1 MNTKKLITV
10 LLLSLISVCGIYACQ
25 YTTGYIAVPY
35 YNTWSDYYSF
45 QKLSCRRFIYLSG
58 INTPGNHISAVSLSS
73 SGDSVKLVWSA
84 TNFVEVSMP
93 LTVYVGIADVYGG
106 AAAYGSYNYYQELP
120 AGKEMKEITLIA
132 QYRIMPETTWRTAA
146 VKKFSSGEIAL
157 LSKKKVFGAV
167 QINANVASGSTV
179 LVRLYVA
186 VNRLTH
192 YDVDAENLRFMNVPN
207 DVQLYSTYVENA
219 DLDSLTVEKTS
230 DIAATEQHE
239 SYVTTTG
246 TATSNGQSY
255 SVTDN
260 WLSSDLHMCGWREA
274 MSSRIPTYLDYWSPQ
289 FVMAVRIKAKRRP
302 GND

>member
-10 LLLSLISVCGIYACQ
+10 LLLSLTAFCGVFACQ

-35 YNTWSDYYSF
+35 YYAGDDYYSF
-45 QKLSCRRFIYLSG
+45 RKLSCRRFIYLSG
-58 INTPGNHISAVSLSS
+58 INTPGNHISEVSQTA
-73 SGDSVKLVWSA
+73 SGDSAKLIWTA

-106 AAAYGSYNYYQELP
+106 TAAYSVYNRDQNLT

-157 LSKKKVFGAV
+157 LSRKRVFGAV
-167 QINANVASGSTV
+167 QINANVAAGSTV

-192 YDVDAENLRFMNVPN
+192 YDVDADNLYYSHVPN

-239 SYVTTTG
+239 SYVATTG
-246 TATSNGQSY
+246 TATTNGQSY

-260 WLSSDLHMCGWREA
+260 WLSSDLHMCGWREP